1 MNKMNLIIKKATF
14 RLLCLSIFYILYL
27 FIGAAVFSSIEYS
40 NEKKIIENLKSKRQ
54 DFLTKHSKC
63 LNGL

>member
-1 MNKMNLIIKKATF
+1 MKKATF
-14 RLLCLSIFYILYL
+14 RLLCLSVFYILYL
-27 FIGAAVFSSIEYS
+27 FIGAAIFSSIEYS

-63 LNGL
+63 LNGLLFNYY